1 MKILFDTD
9 VVLDVLLDRPPFVE
23 AALLLFNRAEQ
34 KAIQGYL
41 CATTITNIYYIARP
55 RVGKAV
61 ALNRIRELLNIF
73 EIALV
78 NRSVLSMAV
87 DGSFSDFE
95 DGVLYESARRVGA
108 EFIVTRNASDFEKAE
123 IPVYSPDDLN
133 ALIDLRDAEEVDTEG
148 V

>member
-9 VVLDVLLDRPPFVE
+9 VVLDVLLDRTPFAE
-23 AALLLFNRAEQ
+23 TGLLLFDRVEQ

-55 RVGKAV
+55 RVGKSV
-61 ALNRIRELLNIF
+61 ALNRIRELLGIF

-78 NRSVLSMAV
+78 NGSVLEMAV
-87 DGSFSDFE
+87 EGNFSDFE

-108 EFIVTRNASDFEKAE
+108 EFIVTRNASDFENAE

-133 ALIDLRDAEEVDTEG
+133 ALMDLRG
-148 V
+148 GQMR

>member
-9 VVLDVLLDRPPFVE
+9 VVLDVLLDRTPFAE
-23 AALLLFNRAEQ
+23 TGLLLFDRVEQ

-41 CATTITNIYYIARP
+41 CATTITNIYYIAMP
-55 RVGKAV
+55 RVGKSV
-61 ALNRIRELLNIF
+61 ALNRIRELLGIF

-78 NRSVLSMAV
+78 NRSVLEMAV
-87 DGSFSDFE
+87 EGNFSDFE

-108 EFIVTRNASDFEKAE
+108 EFIVTRNASDFGNAE

-133 ALIDLRDAEEVDTEG
+133 ALMDLRGEQMR
-148 V
+148 

>member
-9 VVLDVLLDRPPFVE
+9 VILDVLLDRLPFAE
-23 AALLLFNRAEQ
+23 AGLLLFDRVEQ

-55 RVGKAV
+55 RGGKSV
-61 ALNRIRELLNIF
+61 ALNRIRELLGIF

-78 NRSVLSMAV
+78 NRSVLEMALE
-87 DGSFSDFE
+87 GNFSDFE

-108 EFIVTRNASDFEKAE
+108 ECIVTRNISDFENAE
-123 IPVYSPDDLN
+123 IPVYSPDNLN
-133 ALIDLRDAEEVDTEG
+133 ALLDLRGEQMH
-148 V
+148 

>member
-9 VVLDVLLDRPPFVE
+9 VVLDVLLDRLPFAE
-23 AALLLFNRAEQ
+23 AGLLLFDRVEQ

-55 RVGKAV
+55 RVGKSV
-61 ALNRIRELLNIF
+61 ALNRIRELLGIF

-78 NRSVLSMAV
+78 NRSVLEMAV
-87 DGSFSDFE
+87 EGNFSDFE

-108 EFIVTRNASDFEKAE
+108 EFIVTRNISDFENAE
-123 IPVYSPDDLN
+123 IPVYSPDNLN
-133 ALIDLRDAEEVDTEG
+133 ALIDLCGEQMH
-148 V
+148 

>member
-9 VVLDVLLDRPPFVE
+9 VVLDVLLDRTPFAE
-23 AALLLFNRAEQ
+23 AGLLLFDRVEQ

-55 RVGKAV
+55 RVGKSV
-61 ALNRIRELLNIF
+61 ALNRIRELLGIF

-78 NRSVLSMAV
+78 NRSVLEIAV
-87 DGSFSDFE
+87 EGNFSDFE

-108 EFIVTRNASDFEKAE
+108 EFIVTRNASDFENAE
-123 IPVYSPDDLN
+123 IPIYSPDDLN
-133 ALIDLRDAEEVDTEG
+133 ALIDLRGEQIR
-148 V
+148 

>member
-9 VVLDVLLDRPPFVE
+9 VVLDVLLDRTPFAE
-23 AALLLFNRAEQ
+23 TGLLLFDRVEQ

-55 RVGKAV
+55 RVGKSV
-61 ALNRIRELLNIF
+61 ALNRIRELLGIF

-78 NRSVLSMAV
+78 NGSVLEMAV
-87 DGSFSDFE
+87 EGNFSDFE

-108 EFIVTRNASDFEKAE
+108 EFIVTRNASDFENAE

-133 ALIDLRDAEEVDTEG
+133 ALMDLRGEQMR
-148 V
+148 

>member
-1 MKILFDTD
+1 MIVLFDTD

-23 AALLLFNRAEQ
+23 AALLLFDHAEQ

-61 ALNRIRELLNIF
+61 ALNRIRELLDIF

-78 NRSVLSMAV
+78 NRSVLEMAV

-108 EFIVTRNASDFEKAE
+108 EFIVTRNASDF
-123 IPVYSPDDLN
+123 
-133 ALIDLRDAEEVDTEG
+133 
-148 V
+148 